1 MYTCYRCPPGI
12 TGRRCGMTP
21 HPLTTTTTPSVQKT
35 PKGLAGQKEDDVG
48 ELNIE
53 LV

>member
-1 MYTCYRCPPGI
+1 MYTCCRCPPGI

-35 PKGLAGQKEDDVG
+35 PQELAGQKEDDVG